1 MKILFVASVYR
12 HLIAFH
18 IPYIKYFL
26 SNGFEVWAAGT
37 GEEEKQILEQLEVKC
52 VDIPF
57 SRSPLN
63 SQNIKSYK
71 ALQRLF
77 KTELFDLV
85 HVHTPVAA
93 FLTRA
98 AFRRTKYGKII
109 YTAHG
114 FHFFEGAPRQNWAI
128 YYTVEK
134 IAAKWTDYLI
144 TINEEDFNN
153 AQKLLSVDKISYV
166 HGVGVEFADECL
178 GKHER
183 LKFKE
188 SLGLSSDS
196 IVISYVAELNLNK
209 NHQFLLRNWKELKQ
223 QNPYLELLIIGYG
236 EKENELKEYVKREQL
251 LGVHFLGF
259 RKDVPRLLQI
269 TDIVTLLSHREGLP
283 KSIMEA
289 MVANIPCVVTNTRG
303 LRDLIKSHKNGFVV
317 NHEDDQALVSAF
329 TVLAKEEPLRNR
341 MGEKAKQL
349 VEPYLLAKVLQE
361 YIAIYERLLK

>member
-18 IPYIKYFL
+18 IPYLKYFL
-26 SNGFEVWAAGT
+26 SKGFEVWAAGT
-37 GEEEKQILEQLEVKC
+37 EDEEKLILEELGVKC

-63 SQNIKSYK
+63 FQNVKSYI
-71 ALQRLF
+71 ALKRLF
-77 KTELFDLV
+77 NTEMFDLI

-93 FLTRA
+93 LLTRA
-98 AFRRTKYGKII
+98 AFRKTKHGQII

-114 FHFFEGAPRQNWAI
+114 FHFFKGAPKQNWVI

-134 IAAKWTDYLI
+134 LAAKWTDHLI

-153 AQKLLSVDKISYV
+153 AHKLLSVDKISYV
-166 HGVGVEFADECL
+166 HGVGVEFANECFDE
-178 GKHER
+178 HER
-183 LKFKE
+183 VALKE
-188 SLGLSSDS
+188 LLGLPIDS

-209 NHQFLLRNWKELKQ
+209 NHQFLLRNWKKLKQ
-223 QNPYLELLIIGYG
+223 QNPKLELLIIGYG
-236 EKENELKEYVKREQL
+236 EKETELKEYVKQERL
-251 LGVHFLGF
+251 FGVHFLGF

-269 TDIVTLLSHREGLP
+269 TDIVTLLSQREGLP

-303 LRDLIKSHKNGFVV
+303 LRDLIKSNENGFVV
-317 NHEDDQALVSAF
+317 NHEDDQALVTAF
-329 TVLAKEEPLRNR
+329 TVLAREEPLRKQ
-341 MGEKAKQL
+341 MGQKAKQS
-349 VEPYLLAKVLQE
+349 VEPYLLDEVLQE
-361 YIAIYERLLK
+361 YKAIYERLLK